1 MSDHGDDG
9 EFKVKVILFTS
20 TSGGGMS
27 IYIVAFIVL
36 MLVWISAWIGFHVTG
51 GLIHILLVF
60 AVVSLVLHF
69 IRGRHGEAD
78 LRISK

>member
-1 MSDHGDDG
+1 
-9 EFKVKVILFTS
+9 
-20 TSGGGMS
+20 MS

-36 MLVWISAWIGFHVTG
+36 MAAWISAWIGFHVTG
-51 GLIHILLVF
+51 GLIHTLLAL

-69 IRGRHGEAD
+69 IRGRPGEAD

>member
-1 MSDHGDDG
+1 MSEHGGDAAVQG
-9 EFKVKVILFTS
+9 WGVAFAS
-20 TSGGGMS
+20 TSGGPMS

-36 MLVWISAWIGFHVTG
+36 MAAWISAWIGFHVTG
-51 GLIHILLVF
+51 GLIHILLAF

>member
-1 MSDHGDDG
+1 M
-9 EFKVKVILFTS
+9 
-20 TSGGGMS
+20 
-27 IYIVAFIVL
+27 AA
-36 MLVWISAWIGFHVTG
+36 WISAWIGFHVTG
-51 GLIHILLVF
+51 GLIHILLAF